1 MLIQSP
7 YQPMTPCYQVQVKS
21 FQQLLAATHSQKPV
35 RQAEQLL
42 GFFPT
47 PSIAIQPHFAPL
59 PSLSLTSPLKCCLC
73 SPVLKRGSLCNNSKP
88 MQPSMQP
95 SAHSL
100 HLPCDCHSLPVGPA
114 RSTCPAVAGTAGHK
128 ALVADTDP
136 ERMGLSH
143 NNHGRRLLAVGT
155 GSKAGVMG

>member
-1 MLIQSP
+1 
-7 YQPMTPCYQVQVKS
+7 MTPCYQEVQVKS

-47 PSIAIQPHFAPL
+47 PSTVIQPHFAPL

-95 SAHSL
+95 SARSL
-100 HLPCDCHSLPVGPA
+100 HLPCDCHNSLPVGPV
-114 RSTCPAVAGTAGHK
+114 RSTCPAAAGTAGHK

-136 ERMGLSH
+136 ERTGLSH
-143 NNHGRRLLAVGT
+143 SIHGRRLLAVET
-155 GSKAGVMG
+155 GSKAGVRG